1 MRTKGRFLLAQK
13 AQGAHQRRFS
23 LVVLAAQFAKIGKI
37 YNKWEN
43 QKGTNQKRETSKG
56 RVFVFWFVETEGTT
70 KSEVLLALQRPSS
83 RKQMGETKRD
93 HLYRHDLL
101 KKTAFTEQLMS
112 LFNVRKERVF
122 VFGFVGTVGTT
133 ESGVLVTLV
142 AQMPQ
147 KRLLVLV
154 APAEALVAL
163 EMTYKKEPV

>member
-1 MRTKGRFLLAQK
+1 
-13 AQGAHQRRFS
+13 
-23 LVVLAAQFAKIGKI
+23 
-37 YNKWEN
+37 
-43 QKGTNQKRETSKG
+43 
-56 RVFVFWFVETEGTT
+56 VETEGTT

>member
-1 MRTKGRFLLAQK
+1 
-13 AQGAHQRRFS
+13 

>member
-1 MRTKGRFLLAQK
+1 
-13 AQGAHQRRFS
+13 

-56 RVFVFWFVETEGTT
+56 RVFVFWFVDCSGH
-70 KSEVLLALQRPSS
+70 LLRCRTV

-93 HLYRHDLL
+93 HLSRHDLL